1 MSEFKIKTWLCDCGY
16 KQDFEPTDERMKE
29 VFSDKKIKDKT
40 CPSCFVGK
48 LKKATLAKDKSVM
61 TTKETGDKLE
71 ELQAKY
77 KD

>member
-1 MSEFKIKTWLCDCGY
+1 MQTFKIKTWLCDCGY
-16 KQDFEPTDERMKE
+16 KQNFEPTDENMELHFGSGFENKL
-29 VFSDKKIKDKT
+29 
-40 CPSCFVGK
+40 CPSCKVGK